1 MTAPTKVRLTQQ
13 LQEVAAVDLPGE
25 AEAPA
30 AALVVS
36 GQVVDGSTVFL
47 PIKGQV
53 SIPSATSAIVAAL
66 DRLTAAFQASAIGG
80 TVSIDDSTLP
90 TLVDFL
96 GGPIVE
102 VQDLAEAA
110 EAVAGTVV
118 YVTGILGELTA
129 YAPVTPVVD
138 GDDLVVDINSAPG
151 RIGYVIAADTT
162 PTIDMLR
169 IVLPSL
175 SPSRAV
181 TLDFAGLAAT
191 PASVQIEDETN
202 GLITPAWRG
211 TPATAADYAAGVRL
225 QAVSDGTDWSL
236 VQVGS

>member
-138 GDDLVVDINSAPG
+138 GDDLVVDIGSDG

-202 GLITPAWRG
+202 ALITPAWRG